1 MTATT
6 IEALGLFPGADR
18 EVAAALSMRG
28 LRTALDLAAA
38 LITRDDAARLLR
50 WLRSDPRLAA
60 VLPTDPELLWRA
72 LADLRHALAKPGPQ
86 ARGWVPPPEGDKVA
100 PRRPSPAL
108 WSLELPASASVIPAA
123 LRAGPRDQN
132 PRGTCVAFAACRTIE
147 VLADDG
153 VALSPQFL
161 YHHMK
166 QPERDRDLHRD
177 GSWAGVA
184 LDVLSDV
191 GVCSEAQ
198 MPYQAVDY
206 VAQGEPVAGPPP
218 SATAGAAAAGRRTA
232 VSLLLHRGR
241 GAEAVNTMGVE
252 QLLAWLQALASPSP
266 PPEVQSQLELLR
278 LARAALSG
286 ALGVRPRAVIGCF
299 RWFHSSE
306 RMAAEGG
313 RLGLPLPDE
322 DAVGGHAVA
331 VVGYAED
338 ASVAGGGYL
347 VAQNSWGA
355 RWPRQSADGPAMFRI
370 SYAYAAAYLI
380 EVGVPIEQSEAHR
393 LDIATEPSAA
403 APLFPPASKAAQI
416 GAAARFCTSCGGA
429 FSPTARFCARCGA
442 PRTGLGAAGAAG
454 NGEAAAPSNQPS
466 GPPLAGPVGP
476 NATLPRSDGPMV
488 AVQARLNDALARH
501 TERLDALNARNS
513 VAPAPRA
520 ASRCV
525 YCRSSTYGACSMSPE
540 GRHKHEADGRHCA
553 WCGSSSYGTCGMS
566 PHRKHEHGHGNGCR
580 FCGSGST
587 GVCGMAPSGRHEH

>member
-1 MTATT
+1 MTTTT

-28 LRTALDLAAA
+28 LRSALDLAAA

-60 VLPTDPELLWRA
+60 VLPSDPDVLWRA
-72 LADLRHALAKPGPQ
+72 LHDLRRTLAKPGPQ
-86 ARGWVPPPEGDKVA
+86 ARGWVPPPEGEKVA

-123 LRAGPRDQN
+123 LRAGPRNQN

-166 QPERDRDLHRD
+166 QPERDRNLHRD

-206 VAQGEPVAGPPP
+206 AAQGEPVAGPPP
-218 SATAGAAAAGRRTA
+218 SATAVAAAAARRTA
-232 VSLLLHRGR
+232 VGLLLRRGR
-241 GAEAVNTMGVE
+241 SAEGTNSMGVE
-252 QLLAWLQALASPSP
+252 QLQAWLQALTSASP
-266 PPEVQSQLELLR
+266 PPEVQAQLELLR

-286 ALGVRPRAVIGCF
+286 ALGVRARAVVGCF

-331 VVGYAED
+331 VVGYVDD

-370 SYAYAAAYLI
+370 SYAYAAAYLL

-393 LDIATEPSAA
+393 LNIDTEPSAA
-403 APLFPPASKAAQI
+403 APPAWPAAEAVPL

-429 FSPTARFCARCGA
+429 FSPTSRFCAGCGA
-442 PRTGLGAAGAAG
+442 PRPGG
-454 NGEAAAPSNQPS
+454 AAAPSGQPS
-466 GPPLAGPVGP
+466 GPLLASPVAPSAGLP
-476 NATLPRSDGPMV
+476 ATDGPM
-488 AVQARLNDALARH
+488 AAAQARLNDALARH
-501 TERLDALNARNS
+501 TERLDALVARTS
-513 VAPAPRA
+513 AAATPRA

-525 YCRSSTYGACSMSPE
+525 YCRSSSYGTCGMSPV

-553 WCGSSSYGTCGMS
+553 WCGSSSYGACGMS

-580 FCGSGST
+580 FCGSGNT